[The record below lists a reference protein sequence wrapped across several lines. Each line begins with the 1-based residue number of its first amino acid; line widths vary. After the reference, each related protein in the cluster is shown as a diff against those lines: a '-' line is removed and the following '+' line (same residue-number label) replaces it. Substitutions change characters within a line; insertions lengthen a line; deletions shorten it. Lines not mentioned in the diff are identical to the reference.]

1 MVEVLRRGK
10 WEVEIPVGNDDRFAK
25 FREPGE
31 STAPWWT
38 FHRNYDSFALM
49 ANVRNNGDTV
59 PIDEPRGL
67 PADVTAEAA
76 RELAFGGDFHS
87 HSWLT
92 LAEIKKALNPK
103 KMIRE
108 AGIMSEADFKRW
120 RERKIA
126 PDSYCQG
133 IGGGGVKVVS
143 GDEMVD
149 IWKGRA
155 HRHLQMQY
163 QVRAAWERPV
173 RQGAGELFRFMK
185 RIEKLGSGNK
195 VRVVFAFDN

>member
-1 MVEVLRRGK
+1 M
-10 WEVEIPVGNDDRFAK
+10 IPIDDDNRYAK
-25 FREPGE
+25 YREPGE
-31 STAPWWT
+31 PSTPWWT

-76 RELAFGGDFHS
+76 RELAFGGDYHS

-92 LAEIKKALNPK
+92 LAEIKKALSPK
-103 KMIRE
+103 NKIRE
-108 AGIMSEADFKRW
+108 AGIMDEIAFKQLH
-120 RERKIA
+120 EKKIA

-133 IGGGGVKVVS
+133 SYGPTIKVVS
-143 GDEMVD
+143 EQEMVD
-149 IWKGRA
+149 IWEGRTK
-155 HRHLQMQY
+155 RHLQMDY
-163 QVRAAWERPV
+163 QVQTSWERPV
-173 RQGAGELFRFMK
+173 REGAQELYRFMK
-185 RIEKLGSGNK
+185 RIEKLGPGNK